1 MKDLEKLRKENNA
14 LPEKGPEVA
23 NSPITTNGA
32 DNGWSKEKL
41 FEYTKE
47 LKNVFNLLATDD
59 EKQGDR
65 ADTYPMGLLKR
76 MSKAASKGLPFSEAL
91 PPADRTK
98 ISDRVG
104 KDKDKLKDI
113 LRKLNDVYKSDD
125 FHQYKI
131 QMDMITHKE
140 RRAESEANRAI
151 NRIIENVDLEKTAD
165 TGKLTA
171 NEEGSKA
178 DYNTSVRRLNN
189 KGGASELE
197 RVTAGGNK
205 LSASIRNAANKYALL
220 AERGL
225 GEQVTKMLQSARGAT
240 KTPEEWADILNT
252 PGVRF
257 KNYVVPASIR
267 NGIMS
272 MSMFTKDNP
281 NGTVLQL
288 NPADRKNFLEALQTV
303 KNKPVI
309 ETIYTNPRNKSVDVG
324 DEASSAMAEK
334 IKGRF
339 DTMFATG
346 NDEYVYADPS
356 IRTFVDTMT
365 LDNGTVFKTERERD
379 KKEPK
384 GTVVRNDDNYYNHLA
399 NIIKNGSDSQLDEYL
414 NDKPLTA
421 SKVYEDLDKPRTV
434 DYVLDGLRLDPV
446 NNKVT
451 YLDKVDYEQGRIP
464 KDLQNYS
471 IAYDSSSNKFDDT
484 LTGETY
490 DISDDVIQ
498 DIFKRATWPED
509 KVIHRGTFVNEFN
522 PVYDEDQYIR
532 NNFGE
537 ESADKARRLYKDIMD
552 MQGTLSPDTAF
563 DKGMFTPGVL
573 KMLGNRFKRLRENNP
588 SMPFI
593 KDILT
598 SGDIGDVLGK
608 VHPKA
613 DRLKVIL
620 GNLLTRDYINK
631 NQEPIDWKGFGSAV
645 DSNINKLQQAIESND
660 FKDLGDGMDKAA
672 AEEILGYLNEAKDFT
687 LTHSD
692 IANQAKGTDKHSV
705 SELKSLAEAN
715 PEELA
720 KAEEAVSNALETLA
734 QHEQLA
740 RKENFGKSYY
750 DTTIAEDKKAL
761 EEAKSK
767 VAYLKNTKIDIAG
780 KAAETGKS
788 YQEVMNDYLHPDWE
802 EDDID
807 SIIAKYDLTD
817 ALKKRY
823 GDNIL
828 GNNSQKSDHIADLL
842 DKFADV
848 YPSLGLSGWRDSLA
862 NWTKPLTPTELYGP
876 NSSYKL
882 AKEAIPRLT
891 PELWSAMVNNKEL
904 FSTDLA
910 DKRRNTTYKGMSKTQ
925 AGAAHI
931 MEKVKDDLA
940 KEIQN
945 ADYTGDKSGLS
956 RKVEQA
962 KDKLESTGNPY
973 TKKDD
978 IVEKTKDAVSLL
990 KNIMEGIRSDVPG
1003 ANDEE

>member
-1 MKDLEKLRKENNA
+1 MEDLEKSRKENNA

-32 DNGWSKEKL
+32 DDGWSKEKL
-41 FEYTKE
+41 LEYTKE

-65 ADTYPMGLLKR
+65 TDTYPSDLLKR
-76 MSKAASKGLPFSEAL
+76 MSKAASKGLSFSEAL
-91 PPADRTK
+91 PPADRTE

-131 QMDMITHKE
+131 QMDMITGKE
-140 RRAESEANRAI
+140 RRAESEANRAV
-151 NRIIENVDLEKTAD
+151 NRIIENVDLDKTAE

-197 RVTAGGNK
+197 RATAGGNK
-205 LSASIRNAANKYALL
+205 LSAAIRNAANKYALL

-225 GEQVTKMLQSARGAT
+225 GEQVTKMLRSARDAT
-240 KTPEEWADILNT
+240 KTPEEWAAILST

-257 KNYVVPASIR
+257 KNYVIPASIH

-272 MSMFTKDNP
+272 MSMFTDDNP

-288 NPADRKNFLEALQTV
+288 NPADRKNFLEALQGI
-303 KNKPVI
+303 KGRPPI
-309 ETIYTNPRNKSVDVG
+309 ETIYTNPRNKSIDVG
-324 DEASSAMAEK
+324 EEASSNMAKK
-334 IKGRF
+334 IKDRF
-339 DTMFATG
+339 DSMFATG
-346 NDEYVYADPS
+346 DEAYVYADPS
-356 IRTFVDTMT
+356 IKKFVDTMV

-384 GTVVRNDDNYYNHLA
+384 GASVRNNDNYYNHLA

-421 SKVYEDLDKPRTV
+421 SKVSK
-434 DYVLDGLRLDPV
+434 DPD
-446 NNKVT
+446 N
-451 YLDKVDYEQGRIP
+451 IP
-464 KDLQNYS
+464 D
-471 IAYDSSSNKFDDT
+471 
-484 LTGETY
+484 
-490 DISDDVIQ
+490 
-498 DIFKRATWPED
+498 
-509 KVIHRGTFVNEFN
+509 EFN

-537 ESADKARRLYKDIMD
+537 ESADKARKLYKDIMD
-552 MQGTLSPDTAF
+552 MQGTLSPDAAF
-563 DKGMFTPGVL
+563 DKGMYTPGVL
-573 KMLGNRFKRLRENNP
+573 KMLGNKFKKLRENNP

-593 KDILT
+593 KDILS
-598 SGDIGDVLGK
+598 SGDIGDILGK

-631 NQEPIDWKGFGSAV
+631 NQEPIDWNSFGKAV
-645 DSNINKLQQAIESND
+645 DSNINKLQQAIESGE
-660 FKDLGDGMDKAA
+660 FGDLGEDMDKAA

-687 LTHSD
+687 LTHKD
-692 IANQAKGTDKHSV
+692 IEGQAKDTEKRSISGLQSLADMDP
-705 SELKSLAEAN
+705 EALAEAERAVSIALDN
-715 PEELA
+715 LKE
-720 KAEEAVSNALETLA
+720 AEADNKESGDAEAVAY
-734 QHEQLA
+734 A
-740 RKENFGKSYY
+740 RKQL
-750 DTTIAEDKKAL
+750 D
-761 EEAKSK
+761 EAKSK
-767 VAYLKNTKIDIAG
+767 VNYLRDTKVDIAARA
-780 KAAETGKS
+780 KETGKS
-788 YQEVMNDYLHPDWE
+788 YQEVLKDYIHPDWE

-848 YPSLGLSGWRDSLA
+848 YPSLGLSGWRDRLA

-882 AKEAIPRLT
+882 AKEAIPNLT

-925 AGAAHI
+925 AGAAHT
-931 MEKVKDDLA
+931 MEEVKDNLA

-945 ADYTGDKSGLS
+945 ADYTGDKAGLS

-978 IVEKTKDAVSLL
+978 IVEKTKDAANLL
-990 KNIMEGIRSDVPG
+990 KNIMEGVRLDVPG

>member
-1 MKDLEKLRKENNA
+1 MEDLEKSRKENSA

-32 DNGWSKEKL
+32 DDGWSKEKL
-41 FEYTKE
+41 LEYTKE

-65 ADTYPMGLLKR
+65 TDTYPSDLLKR
-76 MSKAASKGLPFSEAL
+76 MSKAASKGLSFSEAL
-91 PPADRTK
+91 PPADRTE

-104 KDKDKLKDI
+104 KDKDKLKGI

-131 QMDMITHKE
+131 QMDMITGKE
-140 RRAESEANRAI
+140 RRAESEANRAV

-197 RVTAGGNK
+197 RATAGGNK
-205 LSASIRNAANKYALL
+205 LSAAIRNAANKYALL

-225 GEQVTKMLQSARGAT
+225 GEQVTKMLRSARDAT
-240 KTPEEWADILNT
+240 KTPEEWAAILST

-257 KNYVVPASIR
+257 KNYVIPASIH

-272 MSMFTKDNP
+272 MSMFTEDNP

-288 NPADRKNFLEALQTV
+288 NPADRKNFLEALQGI
-303 KNKPVI
+303 KGKPPI
-309 ETIYTNPRNKSVDVG
+309 ETIYTNPRNKSIDVG
-324 DEASSAMAEK
+324 EEADSNMAKK
-334 IKGRF
+334 IKDRF
-339 DTMFATG
+339 DSMFATG
-346 NDEYVYADPS
+346 DEAYVYADPS
-356 IRTFVDTMT
+356 IKKFVDTT
-365 LDNGTVFKTERERD
+365 VLDNGTVFKTERERD

-384 GTVVRNDDNYYNHLA
+384 GVSVRNDDNYYNHLA

-421 SKVYEDLDKPRTV
+421 SKISK
-434 DYVLDGLRLDPV
+434 DPD
-446 NNKVT
+446 N
-451 YLDKVDYEQGRIP
+451 IP
-464 KDLQNYS
+464 D
-471 IAYDSSSNKFDDT
+471 
-484 LTGETY
+484 
-490 DISDDVIQ
+490 
-498 DIFKRATWPED
+498 
-509 KVIHRGTFVNEFN
+509 EFN

-537 ESADKARRLYKDIMD
+537 ESADKARKLYKDIMD
-552 MQGTLSPDTAF
+552 MQGTLSPGAAF
-563 DKGMFTPGVL
+563 DKGMYTPGVL
-573 KMLGNRFKRLRENNP
+573 KMLGNKFKKLRENNP

-598 SGDIGDVLGK
+598 SGKIDDILGK

-645 DSNINKLQQAIESND
+645 DSNINKLKQAIESND

-687 LTHSD
+687 LTHKD
-692 IANQAKGTDKHSV
+692 VADQANGADKHSV
-705 SELKSLAEAN
+705 SELKSLAEVN
-715 PEELA
+715 PEALA
-720 KAEEAVSNALETLA
+720 EAEEAVSNALETLA

-767 VAYLKNTKIDIAG
+767 VAYLKNTKVDIAG

-788 YQEVMNDYLHPDWE
+788 YQEVLEDYVHPDWE

-807 SIIAKYDLTD
+807 SIITKYDLTD

-882 AKEAIPRLT
+882 AKEAIPNLT

-925 AGAAHI
+925 AGAAHT
-931 MEKVKDDLA
+931 MEEVKDNLA

-945 ADYTGDKSGLS
+945 ADYTGDKAGLS
-956 RKVEQA
+956 KKVEQA

-978 IVEKTKDAVSLL
+978 IVEKTKDAASLL
-990 KNIMEGIRSDVPG
+990 KNIMEGVRLDVPG

>member
-1 MKDLEKLRKENNA
+1 MEDLEKSRKENNA

-32 DNGWSKEKL
+32 DDGWSKEKL
-41 FEYTKE
+41 LEYTKE
-47 LKNVFNLLATDD
+47 LKNVFNLLATDE

-65 ADTYPMGLLKR
+65 TDTYPSDLLKR
-76 MSKAASKGLPFSEAL
+76 MSKAASKGLSFSEAL
-91 PPADRTK
+91 PPEDRTR
-98 ISDRVG
+98 INERVG

-125 FHQYKI
+125 FHQYKV
-131 QMDMITHKE
+131 QMDMITGKE
-140 RRAESEANRAI
+140 RRAESEANRAV
-151 NRIIENVDLEKTAD
+151 NRIIENVDLDKTAE

-205 LSASIRNAANKYALL
+205 LSASVRNAANKYALL

-225 GEQVTKMLQSARGAT
+225 GEQVTKMLRSARAAT

-257 KNYVVPASIR
+257 KNYVIPASIH

-272 MSMFTKDNP
+272 MSMFTDDNP

-346 NDEYVYADPS
+346 DDEYVYADPS
-356 IRTFVDTMT
+356 IKTFVDTMT

-384 GTVVRNDDNYYNHLA
+384 GASVRNDDNYYNHLA

-414 NDKPLTA
+414 NDKPLTV
-421 SKVYEDLDKPRTV
+421 SKISK
-434 DYVLDGLRLDPV
+434 DP
-446 NNKVT
+446 
-451 YLDKVDYEQGRIP
+451 
-464 KDLQNYS
+464 
-471 IAYDSSSNKFDDT
+471 DSVPDE
-484 LTGETY
+484 L
-490 DISDDVIQ
+490 
-498 DIFKRATWPED
+498 
-509 KVIHRGTFVNEFN
+509 N

-532 NNFGE
+532 NNFGA

-552 MQGTLSPDTAF
+552 MQGTLSPDAAL

-588 SMPFI
+588 SMPLI

-660 FKDLGDGMDKAA
+660 FKDLGDGMDKAT

-687 LTHSD
+687 LTHRD
-692 IANQAKGTDKHSV
+692 VADQANGADKHSV

-715 PEELA
+715 PEALA
-720 KAEEAVSNALETLA
+720 EAEEAVSNALETLA

-740 RKENFGKSYY
+740 RKENFGKAYY

-788 YQEVMNDYLHPDWE
+788 YQEVMEDYVHPDWE

-882 AKEAIPRLT
+882 AKEAIPNLT

-925 AGAAHI
+925 AGAAHT
-931 MEKVKDDLA
+931 MEEVKDKLA

-973 TKKDD
+973 TKNDD
-978 IVEKTKDAVSLL
+978 IVEKTKDAASLL
-990 KNIMEGIRSDVPG
+990 KNIMEGVRLDVPG